1 MTTEANQYEI
11 NEGDNFFW
19 LLDVSGSMQTS
30 DCVSSSGGKENRIT
44 HAKPKI
50 VEYITD
56 GEKYD
61 KDGTTL
67 ITFGSSINVIDG
79 ITAAKAADI
88 VGKITATESS
98 TRTDLA
104 IAKAYEL
111 HKKGGYK
118 QSVAFVVT
126 DGEPTG
132 IGSKEENQE
141 AVKKV
146 LRDIAKDVS
155 ERGDEY
161 GFAVSFLTIGV
172 VSEPLRAFLTDLDD
186 NLNAV
191 IDIVDV
197 KAFDD
202 LKSLEEAFAGALHD

>member
-1 MTTEANQYEI
+1 MTEANQYEI
-11 NEGDNFFW
+11 NKGDNFFW
-19 LLDVSGSMQTS
+19 LLDVSGSMQTT
-30 DCVSSSGGKENRIT
+30 DCVSASGGKENRIT

-50 VEYITD
+50 IEYIKA

-61 KDGTTL
+61 DDGTTL
-67 ITFGSSINVIDG
+67 ITFGANINVVDG

-88 VGKITATESS
+88 IGKITATEGS

-118 QSVAFVVT
+118 QSVAFLVT

-132 IGSKEENQE
+132 IGSKVENQE

-146 LRDIAKDVS
+146 LREIAKDVADA
-155 ERGDEY
+155 GDEY

-172 VSEPLRAFLTDLDD
+172 VSEELQAFLTDLDD
-186 NLNAV
+186 NLGAV

-197 KAFDD
+197 KAFDS
-202 LKSLEEAFAGALHD
+202 LGSLEEAFAGALHD